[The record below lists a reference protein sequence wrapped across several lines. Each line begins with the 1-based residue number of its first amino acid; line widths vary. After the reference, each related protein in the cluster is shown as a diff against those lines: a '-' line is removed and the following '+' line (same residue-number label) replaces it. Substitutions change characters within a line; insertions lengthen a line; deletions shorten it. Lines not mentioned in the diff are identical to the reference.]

1 MGASP
6 KTKSDYLALIE
17 SRTRQIASYQMH
29 IASAKAKLAQPIN
42 SRMFSSYKSDIANWK
57 AQIAKLKG
65 EISVLKMKMK
75 DAPKG

>member
-6 KTKSDYLALIE
+6 KTKSDFLREIKRNQTAIAGYE
-17 SRTRQIASYQMH
+17 DQIAR
-29 IASAKAKLAQPIN
+29 AKTKLANPN
-42 SRMFSSYKSDIANWK
+42 YSKNFSGYKSDIANCK
-57 AQIAKLKG
+57 SQIARLKG

>member
-6 KTKSDYLALIE
+6 KTKADYLRQIE
-17 SRTRQIASYQMH
+17 ILTSDIASYQMN
-29 IASAKAKLAQPIN
+29 IANAKAKLAQPAY
-42 SRMFSSYKSDIANWK
+42 SRMHSSYKSDIANWK
-57 AQIAKLKG
+57 AQIARRKG

>member
-6 KTKSDYLALIE
+6 KTKADYLRLIQTNQSSIAHYE
-17 SRTRQIASYQMH
+17 QQIAY
-29 IASAKAKLAQPIN
+29 AKSRLAQPCY
-42 SRMFSSYKSDIANWK
+42 SRMHSGYKSDIANWK
-57 AQIAKLKG
+57 AQIARLKG